1 MAMDP
6 SDCANLS
13 ELESLSDSDWLD
25 IASSKASEDNESLDG
40 DDEDR
45 PLSRISH
52 VSSTDDNPIAWEG
65 YAEESSE
72 DDDDDVGG
80 RPFVPRS
87 ATQGAVVCSPLLRET
102 VEDKRVRD
110 ALDQSMMGTLSASRS
125 SSFGRSSI
133 HTSRDLRLS
142 FPDPISS
149 SRDTLQ
155 RSYENVDSSDLTP
168 PSSDLDNTLQVS
180 SKSSAPSEDPGSS
193 AIPEVLS
200 DQETTSY
207 PLLNSHDLHVVLY
220 GFSTQDRW
228 TFLDQLLDQVSCQ
241 GLPRTTSEEVAPSVR
256 ERKLNI
262 QEDVSGVKSRLVAI
276 IDKTGSSDAYVG
288 NVFFS
293 RALLQPPPP

>member
-1 MAMDP
+1 MDT

-52 VSSTDDNPIAWEG
+52 VSSTDDSPIAWEG

-72 DDDDDVGG
+72 DDDELGSS
-80 RPFVPRS
+80 PFVPRS
-87 ATQGAVVCSPLLRET
+87 AAQVAAVCSSPLRET

-110 ALDQSMMGTLSASRS
+110 ALDQSMMSTLSASRS

-133 HTSRDLRLS
+133 HTPRDLRLS

-149 SRDTLQ
+149 SRDTLHK
-155 RSYENVDSSDLTP
+155 SYENVDSSDFTPP
-168 PSSDLDNTLQVS
+168 PSSDHNNTLQVS

-193 AIPEVLS
+193 SVPEVFS
-200 DQETTSY
+200 DQDTTSY
-207 PLLNSHDLHVVLY
+207 PLLNLHDLHIVLY

-228 TFLDQLLDQVSCQ
+228 TFIDQLLDRVSRQ
-241 GLPRTTSEEVAPSVR
+241 GHPRNTSEEIAPSVR
-256 ERKLNI
+256 ERKLNF
-262 QEDVSGVKSRLVAI
+262 QGDVSEATSRLVAV

-288 NVFFS
+288 EILSFS
-293 RALLQPPPP
+293 RVLLQRPIP